1 MNFEQYLLEIG
12 ESACSAERRI
22 ELYNNFRK
30 TQLRSNQKK
39 RRKGKKRLELSFTL
53 EQYEAFQLDATK
65 LHISVTKLIQ
75 SVIDRGY
82 KQEVFVMLSHDLLRE
97 IQACLIQ
104 CATSM
109 RQISFHINTKTHN
122 QVHHADM
129 ERLKQEFQQLQNVFM
144 RFCTPVSLEAFFRSE
159 YAKNP
164 RFLEHSQM
172 ILDAIKK
179 ELDVH

>member
-1 MNFEQYLLEIG
+1 MSFEKYLLEIG
-12 ESACSAERRI
+12 ESVCSTEKRVM
-22 ELYNNFRK
+22 LYNSWRK
-30 TQLRSNQKK
+30 AQLRSNQKK
-39 RRKGKKRLELSFTL
+39 RRKGKKRLELSFTI
-53 EQYEAFQLDATK
+53 EQYEAFQQDAEK

-82 KQEVFVMLSHDLLRE
+82 KQEVFVMLSHDLLRK
-97 IQACLIQ
+97 IQTCLIQ

-122 QVHHADM
+122 QVHQADM
-129 ERLKQEFQQLQNVFM
+129 ERLKQEFQQLQNAFL

-164 RFLEHSQM
+164 RFLQHSQM
-172 ILDAIKK
+172 ILDAIKQ
-179 ELDVH
+179 EYDVH